1 MTDTDINTSDV
12 NIVQDDAIHRH
23 PEIEHFLNLNTILH
37 SLVDFI
43 RPETYIAP
51 DELQTYNELKDKFLR
66 ESTLKRNKQQQ
77 QKLKGQTSTSS
88 LEVAGVESIRT
99 TSGIYRFLAHH
110 HKTNSST
117 NNNKQQSNNSISR
130 EELLKKLHEKM
141 PHRQQQT
148 ENGIDHTVKR
158 KRTKDKS
165 EDREKKV
172 RTSTKEW
179 TVTPTTS
186 SSASNDAHN
195 SKPSSIP
202 NQITFGRFEFN
213 TENSIDT
220 KSKKKN
226 FKKLPNKQKQLINTL
241 KKIESEQ
248 NELNRLQE
256 ENPEQGKELLRSKH
270 WKTALAKAKGEKI
283 RDNAQ
288 LLRKTIKKQNKR
300 RELSAKK
307 WQQNKSETKKR
318 IKERQEKRKANLQKR
333 KDDKKAKLKKKLI
346 KKGRLINIFIMSTR
360 QREILRLYRDLLKYS
375 QTLKYTDVDFY
386 LTRIKQEFA
395 KGKLLDN
402 EDEIVRQIAKGQEFL
417 KNKRLI

>member
-12 NIVQDDAIHRH
+12 NITQDDAIHRH

-43 RPETYIAP
+43 RPETYIAQ

-77 QKLKGQTSTSS
+77 KIKGQTSTSS
-88 LEVAGVESIRT
+88 LEVAGIESIRT

-110 HKTNSST
+110 HKNNPST
-117 NNNKQQSNNSISR
+117 NNNKQKSDTSISR

-158 KRTKDKS
+158 KHTKDKS
-165 EDREKKV
+165 KEREKKA
-172 RTSTKEW
+172 RISTKEW
-179 TVTPTTS
+179 TKTTS
-186 SSASNDAHN
+186 SSSNDTHN
-195 SKPSSIP
+195 SKSSTIP

-213 TENSIDT
+213 TEDSIDT
-220 KSKKKN
+220 KSKKKKS
-226 FKKLPNKQKQLINTL
+226 KKFQSKQKQLINTL
-241 KKIESEQ
+241 KQVESEQ

-283 RDNAQ
+283 RDNIQ

-300 RELSAKK
+300 REQSAKK
-307 WQQNKSETKKR
+307 WQQNKSETEKR
-318 IKERQEKRKANLQKR
+318 VKERQEKRKDNLQKR

-346 KKGRLINIFIMSTR
+346 KKGHIFIMSTR
-360 QREILRLYRDLLKYS
+360 QLEVLRLYRDLLKYS

-395 KGKLLDN
+395 KGKLLEN
-402 EDEIVRQIAKGQEFL
+402 EDEIARQIAKGQEFL

>member
-12 NIVQDDAIHRH
+12 NITQDDAIHRH

-43 RPETYIAP
+43 RPETYIAQ

-77 QKLKGQTSTSS
+77 KIKGQTSTSS
-88 LEVAGVESIRT
+88 LEVAGIESIRT

-110 HKTNSST
+110 HKNNPST
-117 NNNKQQSNNSISR
+117 NNNKQKSDTSISR

-158 KRTKDKS
+158 KHTKDKS
-165 EDREKKV
+165 KEREKKA
-172 RTSTKEW
+172 RISTKEW
-179 TVTPTTS
+179 TKTTS
-186 SSASNDAHN
+186 SSSNDTHN
-195 SKPSSIP
+195 SKSSTIP

-213 TENSIDT
+213 TEDSIDT
-220 KSKKKN
+220 KSKKKKS
-226 FKKLPNKQKQLINTL
+226 KKFQSKQKQLINTL
-241 KKIESEQ
+241 KQVESEQ

-283 RDNAQ
+283 RDNIQ

-300 RELSAKK
+300 REQSAKK
-307 WQQNKSETKKR
+307 WQQNKSETEKR
-318 IKERQEKRKANLQKR
+318 VKERQEKRKDNLQKR

-346 KKGRLINIFIMSTR
+346 KKGHIFIMSTR
-360 QREILRLYRDLLKYS
+360 QLEILRLYRDLLKYS

-395 KGKLLDN
+395 KGKLLEN
-402 EDEIVRQIAKGQEFL
+402 EDEIARQIAKGQEFL

>member
-12 NIVQDDAIHRH
+12 NITQDDAIHRH

-43 RPETYIAP
+43 RPETYIAQ

-77 QKLKGQTSTSS
+77 KIKGQTSTSS
-88 LEVAGVESIRT
+88 LEVAGIESIRT

-110 HKTNSST
+110 HKNNPST
-117 NNNKQQSNNSISR
+117 NNNKQKSDTSISR

-158 KRTKDKS
+158 KHTKDKS
-165 EDREKKV
+165 KEREKKA
-172 RTSTKEW
+172 RISTKEW
-179 TVTPTTS
+179 TKTTS
-186 SSASNDAHN
+186 SSSNDTHN
-195 SKPSSIP
+195 SKSSTIP

-213 TENSIDT
+213 TEDSIDT
-220 KSKKKN
+220 KSKKKKS
-226 FKKLPNKQKQLINTL
+226 KKFQSKQKQLINTL
-241 KKIESEQ
+241 KQVESEQ

-283 RDNAQ
+283 RDNIQ

-300 RELSAKK
+300 REQSAKK
-307 WQQNKSETKKR
+307 WQQNKSETEKR
-318 IKERQEKRKANLQKR
+318 VKERQEKRKDNLQKR

-346 KKGRLINIFIMSTR
+346 KKGRLVN
-360 QREILRLYRDLLKYS
+360 
-375 QTLKYTDVDFY
+375 
-386 LTRIKQEFA
+386 
-395 KGKLLDN
+395 
-402 EDEIVRQIAKGQEFL
+402 
-417 KNKRLI
+417 